1 MARGLSEAKD
11 MQFKLVIVVRED
23 LKISPGKMAAQV
35 GHAAVS
41 CALKVKEKDRKIFS
55 KWMDEGQRKVVLRI
69 GSLSELDR
77 IERMADAASLITS
90 RIVDAGL
97 TEVPPG
103 TVTCLGIGPS
113 READVDRITGNL
125 KLV

>member
-1 MARGLSEAKD
+1 MSKAEGME
-11 MQFKLVIVVRED
+11 FKLVVVVRED

-41 CALKVKEKDRKIFS
+41 CALKSKEKEKRLFS
-55 KWMDEGQRKVVLRI
+55 DWMEEGQRKVVLRVS
-69 GSLSELDR
+69 GLPELER
-77 IERMADAASLITS
+77 IERMADAAGLVTS

-97 TEVPPG
+97 TEIPPG
-103 TVTCLGIGPS
+103 TVTCLGVGPA

-125 KLV
+125 KLA